1 MFSKLTHYNYQTKGK
16 YLDMSKNKLL
26 GVIEGAIIVALG
38 VLIAIFGFGA
48 VDLYFAIAST
58 VVGAALLGVSIYG
71 MSKNSLDVGVLALSG
86 VLIAIGV
93 GLFTHYISFG
103 ILINLIVIAILGF
116 GAALIIYGIYLIAK
130 KYPVYGTLVLIIG
143 VVLVTLSILY
153 ICLADFRNVFWI
165 IVGIVIA
172 LYGVLYIVAVL
183 TERKSITKK

>member
-1 MFSKLTHYNYQTKGK
+1 
-16 YLDMSKNKLL
+16 MSKNKLL

-38 VLIAIFGFGA
+38 ILIAIFGFGA

-93 GLFTHYISFG
+93 GLFTRYISFG

-143 VVLVTLSILY
+143 VVLVTLSVLY

>member
-1 MFSKLTHYNYQTKGK
+1 MNNK
-16 YLDMSKNKLL
+16 KLL

-116 GAALIIYGIYLIAK
+116 GAALIIYGIYLITK

-143 VVLVTLSILY
+143 VVLVTLSVLY
-153 ICLADFRNVFWI
+153 ICLADFRNMFWI

>member
-1 MFSKLTHYNYQTKGK
+1 MNNK
-16 YLDMSKNKLL
+16 KLL

-93 GLFTHYISFG
+93 GLFTHYLSFG

-143 VVLVTLSILY
+143 VVLVTLSVLY

>member
-1 MFSKLTHYNYQTKGK
+1 MN
-16 YLDMSKNKLL
+16 KNKLL
-26 GVIEGAIIVALG
+26 GVIEGAIIVAFG
-38 VLIAIFGFGA
+38 ILIAIFGFGA
-48 VDLYFAIAST
+48 IDLYFAIAST

-116 GAALIIYGIYLIAK
+116 GAALIIYGIYLVAK

-143 VVLVTLSILY
+143 VVLVTLSVLY

-183 TERKSITKK
+183 TERKTITKK

>member
-1 MFSKLTHYNYQTKGK
+1 MT
-16 YLDMSKNKLL
+16 KNKLL
-26 GVIEGAIIVALG
+26 CVIEGAIIVALG

-143 VVLVTLSILY
+143 VVLVTLSVLY

>member
-1 MFSKLTHYNYQTKGK
+1 
-16 YLDMSKNKLL
+16 MSKNKLL

>member
-1 MFSKLTHYNYQTKGK
+1 MN
-16 YLDMSKNKLL
+16 KNKLL
-26 GVIEGAIIVALG
+26 GVIEGAIIVAFG
-38 VLIAIFGFGA
+38 ILIAIFGFGA
-48 VDLYFAIAST
+48 IDLYFAIAST

-116 GAALIIYGIYLIAK
+116 GAALIIYGIYLVAK

-143 VVLVTLSILY
+143 VVLVTLS
-153 ICLADFRNVFWI
+153 
-165 IVGIVIA
+165 
-172 LYGVLYIVAVL
+172 VLYIHF
-183 TERKSITKK
+183 

>member
-1 MFSKLTHYNYQTKGK
+1 
-16 YLDMSKNKLL
+16 MSKNKLL

-153 ICLADFRNVFWI
+153 ICLADFRNVLWI

>member
-1 MFSKLTHYNYQTKGK
+1 MNNK
-16 YLDMSKNKLL
+16 KLL

-143 VVLVTLSILY
+143 VVLVTLSVLY
-153 ICLADFRNVFWI
+153 ICLADFRNMFWI

>member
-1 MFSKLTHYNYQTKGK
+1 M
-16 YLDMSKNKLL
+16 
-26 GVIEGAIIVALG
+26 
-38 VLIAIFGFGA
+38 
-48 VDLYFAIAST
+48 
-58 VVGAALLGVSIYG
+58 VGAAFLGVSIYG

-86 VLIAIGV
+86 ALIAIGV

-116 GAALIIYGIYLIAK
+116 GVALIIYGIYLIAK

-143 VVLVTLSILY
+143 VVLVTLSVLY

-172 LYGVLYIVAVL
+172 LYGVIYIVAVL

>member
-1 MFSKLTHYNYQTKGK
+1 MNNK
-16 YLDMSKNKLL
+16 KLL

-143 VVLVTLSILY
+143 VVLVTLSVLY

>member
-1 MFSKLTHYNYQTKGK
+1 
-16 YLDMSKNKLL
+16 MSKNKLL
-26 GVIEGAIIVALG
+26 GVIEGAIIVAFG
-38 VLIAIFGFGA
+38 ILIAIFGFGA
-48 VDLYFAIAST
+48 IDLYFAIAST

-143 VVLVTLSILY
+143 VVLVTLSVLY